1 MQQQEVMRW
10 VKDGPAPET
19 IDAAKSF
26 GEQIKAGGLT
36 TSQIRQV
43 FSKLKSIEAKG
54 YVHQRSDFMML
65 KPFIAYAAGRQSKV
79 RGLQDLKDRV
89 TWGIDAVLDVTET
102 DEKMHLEEEQKRFQN
117 FCKFFEAIL
126 AYHRASG
133 GK

>member
-1 MQQQEVMRW
+1 MQQEDVRRW
-10 VKDGPAPET
+10 ITNGPTPEIMNIVKT
-19 IDAAKSF
+19 F
-26 GEQIKAGGLT
+26 GEQINQKGLT

-54 YVHQRSDFMML
+54 YIHQRSEFMML

-79 RGLQDLKDRV
+79 QGLQDLKDRV
-89 TWGIDAVLDVTET
+89 TWGIDAVLDVKET
-102 DEKMHLEEEQKRFQN
+102 DGKQHIKEEQKRFQN

>member
-1 MQQQEVMRW
+1 MQQEEVRRW
-10 VKDGPAPET
+10 VKNGPAPEL
-19 IDAAKSF
+19 INIAKKF
-26 GEQIKAGGLT
+26 GEQIKRERLT

-54 YVHQRSDFMML
+54 YMHQRSEFMML
-65 KPFIAYAAGRQSKV
+65 KPFIAYAASRSKV
-79 RGLQDLKDRV
+79 QGLQDLKDRV
-89 TWGIDAVLDVTET
+89 TWGIDAVLDVRET
-102 DEKMHLEEEQKRFQN
+102 DEKKHLEEEQKRFWN

>member
-1 MQQQEVMRW
+1 MQQEEVMRW

-19 IDAAKSF
+19 INAAKRF
-26 GEQIKAGGLT
+26 GEQIKEKGLT

-54 YVHQRSDFMML
+54 YMHQRSDFMML

-102 DEKMHLEEEQKRFQN
+102 DEKKHLEEEQKRFQN